1 MLLTL
6 LSYDEFDSTIIF
18 IIYSL
23 QNGETSLIRA
33 VAGNHAGAVDMLL
46 KAGANV
52 ETTYGVSK
60 RICID
65 KYLIVCS
72 YVCAFCVVSFF
83 V

>member
-6 LSYDEFDSTIIF
+6 LSYDVFDSTIIF
-18 IIYSL
+18 IIYL
-23 QNGETSLIRA
+23 QQDGETSLIRA

-46 KAGANV
+46 KAGAYI
-52 ETTYGVSK
+52 EAKGRVSK
-60 RICID
+60 RKCID